1 MNKSPSSI
9 TFIDYKNNITNS
21 DQTHFGNDWGLF
33 IEIESINKNENYDK
47 NIYIN
52 NNLETIYEDDDMNEK
67 YDNDIESNTINTLKN
82 VKQKE
87 KKINCVLTCVKIIT
101 TTIVSCLLTYII
113 FYIL

>member
-1 MNKSPSSI
+1 MAQNEIYWDLDFVMIKI
-9 TFIDYKNNITNS
+9 HLFTKNTLIK
-21 DQTHFGNDWGLF
+21 L
-33 IEIESINKNENYDK
+33 ENYDK